1 MSTTTDRA
9 GAPWARGVVALLILL
24 PLLAACTQPT
34 PPDGTG
40 TGTVAGEVIV
50 GPSSVGAAQTGLALD
65 PVGRDFEQL
74 DFMPGELIVA
84 FEPALQRATVSEL
97 RVAGVTL
104 NAVRPLGIEGA
115 ALYRTSAGSLAELLE
130 IAASLEA
137 RPNVRYAHP
146 NYLLQPALAPNDP
159 EYDRQWHYQAI
170 DMEGAWDITTGS
182 AAVTVAV
189 VDSGILYSQSNA
201 SLRHP
206 DLVGRVLPGYDFISD
221 AVMANDGDGRDA
233 EPYDTVPQGDYHGT
247 HVAGTIGAATNNG
260 QGVAGVD
267 WHAKLL
273 PVRVLGAN
281 GGAIADIADAI
292 RWAAGGS
299 VPGVPNNPNPAD
311 VINLSLGG
319 ASDQCYGALFDA
331 ITAASDSAIIVAA
344 AGNANKAA
352 SGFTPANCP
361 GPIVVGGT
369 DRNGDRAW
377 YSNYGARVDVMAPG
391 GDISARSS
399 DGILST
405 GGDDGYVFMQGTS
418 MAAPHVSGLI
428 SLMLAEDPTVTDVVA
443 LELLR
448 ASATPLSDAECDGQG
463 APDRDLHGFD
473 CGAGLIDARVALDL
487 IGSDEPPPPVEEGVV
502 LTFDPPVLDLGASRA
517 SATFTLTN
525 SGDAT
530 AEWKLIGYYEQ
541 ASDIDNPGPV
551 PAGVV
556 SAEVVGEDS
565 PPGADFLTGTL
576 EPQESVQIRFF
587 IDRDLLEVDGFYAI
601 EPIFEADGEQFLY
614 QVRFAR
620 QGDAEGEVLGP
631 MVVAAFKEDPNGG
644 LYTSGSQTSD
654 GVITNFEFQVE
665 SGRNLLGA
673 WSDENDSGKVDEGD
687 YLGYRDQYVDVPAGA
702 RVAGLDITV
711 QPVVGST
718 RVPDHVREAMEGMNA
733 P

>member
-1 MSTTTDRA
+1 MSTRTGRA
-9 GAPWARGVVALLILL
+9 RARWAQGVVALLA
-24 PLLAACTQPT
+24 LLALLVACAQPT
-34 PPDGTG
+34 PPDEDG
-40 TGTVAGEVIV
+40 TGTVAGEVVV
-50 GPSSVGAAQTGLALD
+50 GPSSVRAGGSSVALD
-65 PVGRDFEQL
+65 PVGRDVEEL

-84 FEPALQRATVSEL
+84 FEPELQRVTVAEL
-97 RVAGVTL
+97 RVGDDAL
-104 NAVRPLGIEGA
+104 RAVRPLGIEGA
-115 ALYRTSAGSLAELLE
+115 ALYRTSAGSLAELLR
-130 IAASLEA
+130 IAAALEA
-137 RPNVRYAHP
+137 RPDVRYAHP

-170 DMEGAWDITTGS
+170 DMEGAWNITTGS

-189 VDSGILYSQSNA
+189 VDSGILYSQSDPDR
-201 SLRHP
+201 RHP

-221 AVMANDGDGRDA
+221 AVMANDGGGRDPD
-233 EPYDTVPQGDYHGT
+233 PYDTVPQGDYHGT

-267 WHAKLL
+267 WNAKLL

-331 ITAASDSAIIVAA
+331 ITAASGSAIIVAA

-352 SGFTPANCP
+352 NGFTPANCP

-405 GGDDGYVFMQGTS
+405 GRDDGYVFMQGTS

-428 SLMLAEDPTVTDVVA
+428 ALMLAEDPTITDVVA

-448 ASATPLSDAECDGQG
+448 ASATPLSDARCDGQG
-463 APDRDLHGFD
+463 APDRELHGFD

-487 IGSDEPPPPVEEGVV
+487 IGSSEPPPPTEEGVV
-502 LTFDPPVLDLGASRA
+502 LTFDPPVLDLGASRT
-517 SATFTLTN
+517 SATFTMTN
-525 SGDAT
+525 IGDTT
-530 AEWKLIGYYEQ
+530 AEWTLVGYYEQ

-556 SAEVVGEDS
+556 SAEIVGETS
-565 PPGADFLTGTL
+565 PPGAQFLTGTL
-576 EPQESVQIRFF
+576 EPHESVEIRVF
-587 IDRDLLEVDGFYAI
+587 IDRELLEVDGYYAI

-620 QGDAEGEVLGP
+620 QGEAEGEIFGP

-644 LYTSGSQTSD
+644 LYTSGSQTSG
-654 GVITNFEFQVE
+654 GVIRDFEFQVE

-673 WSDENDSGKVDEGD
+673 WSDENDNGKVDEGD
-687 YLGYRDQYVDVPAGA
+687 YLGYRDQYVDVPSGA
-702 RVAGLDITV
+702 RVPGLDVTV

-718 RVPDHVREAMEGMNA
+718 RVPAHVREALEEMAGR
-733 P
+733 